1 MTLLQEGRRMRMTWL
16 IGGWVVAWALV
27 IAMPVM
33 AGDGVLEINQT
44 CATETGCFPGDAPG
58 FPVTLNESGSFA
70 LTGNLFVD
78 VEATAIE
85 VGARP
90 VDLDLNGFTIE
101 GRGRAIQ
108 DLANGSSSGF
118 VRVHGGSI
126 KGRSGISLSEGTI
139 ENLMVTTDADGVL
152 CDTCMITN
160 SIIKVT
166 GDGLTSTAFVC
177 GQQCTSD
184 RVRIFAPRRGVSC
197 LSGRCTV
204 RRSQIQ
210 VGPGTVSCATCYGIS
225 CPSTNECV
233 VQDTLILDSPEK
245 GIVAGQRAQ
254 ILDSQVRNSQGG
266 PGVQCGNGC
275 LVRGTTVSGSSAEGI
290 NAGQD
295 SLVQGNVVVG
305 NGGDGIQVGVGST
318 VIGNTS
324 NQNTVGGI
332 RASRA
337 ATIRENTVRQN
348 GLNGT
353 GSGIIADVGSQIS
366 GNSSRSNGG
375 FGLRAEGKLG
385 YANNTFT
392 DNNGGDANPQVQQV
406 QAGAAIDL
414 GGNICG
420 TDTTCP

>member
-160 SIIKVT
+160 SIIVH
-166 GDGLTSTAFVC
+166 F
-177 GQQCTSD
+177 
-184 RVRIFAPRRGVSC
+184 RSC
-197 LSGRCTV
+197 EDLRPASWR
-204 RRSQIQ
+204 QLP
-210 VGPGTVSCATCYGIS
+210 VGPMHGPQKSNPGGSRHRFLC
-225 CPSTNECV
+225 N
-233 VQDTLILDSPEK
+233 LL
-245 GIVAGQRAQ
+245 
-254 ILDSQVRNSQGG
+254 RNFLSKHQ
-266 PGVQCGNGC
+266 
-275 LVRGTTVSGSSAEGI
+275 
-290 NAGQD
+290 
-295 SLVQGNVVVG
+295 
-305 NGGDGIQVGVGST
+305 
-318 VIGNTS
+318 
-324 NQNTVGGI
+324 
-332 RASRA
+332 
-337 ATIRENTVRQN
+337 
-348 GLNGT
+348 
-353 GSGIIADVGSQIS
+353 
-366 GNSSRSNGG
+366 
-375 FGLRAEGKLG
+375 
-385 YANNTFT
+385 
-392 DNNGGDANPQVQQV
+392 
-406 QAGAAIDL
+406 
-414 GGNICG
+414 
-420 TDTTCP
+420 